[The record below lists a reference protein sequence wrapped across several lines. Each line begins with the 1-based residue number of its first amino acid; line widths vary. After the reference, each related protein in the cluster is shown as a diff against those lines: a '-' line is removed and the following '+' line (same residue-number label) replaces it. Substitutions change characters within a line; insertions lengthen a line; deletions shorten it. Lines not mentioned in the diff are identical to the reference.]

1 MTVLDRIDGPDD
13 LKALDAAELNQLAR
27 EIRDFL
33 ITSVARTGGHLGPN
47 LGVVELTIALHRVFD
62 SPTDAL
68 VFDTGHQTYVHKLLT
83 GRRAGFGNL
92 RKRGGLSGYPSR
104 AESDHDLIENSHAS
118 TSLSYAD
125 GLAKAFAIR
134 GEKRHVVAI
143 IGDGALTGGM
153 AWEALNNIAAAK
165 NRPVVIVV
173 NDNGR
178 SYAPTVGGLADHLAG
193 LRTNPRYEQ
202 VLELVK
208 SNLARTPLV
217 GQPLYDVLHG
227 LKKGLK
233 DVVNPQGMFEDLGLK
248 YIGPVDGHD
257 LDALEQAL
265 ERAKGFTGPVIVHAV
280 TKKGLGYLAAERDE
294 EDRLHSPSKPFDP
307 ELGPEVGL
315 AADSWTH
322 AFRQEMRTLGRE
334 RADIVAITA
343 AMMYPTGLDA
353 FAAEFPSRF
362 FDVGIAEQ
370 HAVTSAAGLAMG
382 GLHPVIA
389 LYATFLNRAFD
400 QVLLD
405 VGMHRLGVTFVLD
418 RAGVT
423 GTDGPSHNGMW
434 DMSIMNLVP
443 GLQMAAPRDTVRL
456 RAALRAAVD
465 VTDAPT
471 VVRFAKGAAPADIEA
486 IDQRGGCDVLQADD
500 NPEVL
505 LVAIGAMVPTCL
517 EVAERLARHGVR
529 VTTIDPVW
537 VKPLPAG
544 LPALAAA
551 HRLVVTVEDNGR
563 VGGVGSEVMAQLAA
577 AGVDVPVLVC
587 AIPQEFPEPG
597 DRGQVLD
604 DCGLTPQQLTR
615 RIVEAHARVAGGVLD
630 PQVATSS
637 SGLPDDFG

>member
-1 MTVLDRIDGPDD
+1 MTMLDRIDGPDD
-13 LKALDAAELNQLAR
+13 LKALDPSELTQLAR

-83 GRRAGFGNL
+83 GRRAGFDKL

-104 AESDHDLIENSHAS
+104 AESEHDLIENSHAS

-134 GEKRHVVAI
+134 GEKRHVVAV

-153 AWEALNNIAAAK
+153 AWEALNNIATAK

-193 LRTNPRYEQ
+193 LRTDPRYEQ
-202 VLELVK
+202 VMELVK
-208 SNLARTPLV
+208 SNLARAPLV

-248 YIGPVDGHD
+248 YIGPIDGHD
-257 LDALEQAL
+257 LDAMEQAL

-334 RADIVAITA
+334 RPDIVAITA
-343 AMMYPTGLDA
+343 AMMYPTGLDG
-353 FAAEFPSRF
+353 FAAEFPNRF

-382 GLHPVIA
+382 GLHPVVA

-443 GLQMAAPRDTVRL
+443 GLRMAAPRDAVRL
-456 RAALRAAVD
+456 RAALRTAVD
-465 VTDAPT
+465 VSDAPT
-471 VVRFAKGAAPADIEA
+471 VVRYAKGAAPVDIEA
-486 IDQRGGCDVLQADD
+486 LEQRGGCDVLQSDD
-500 NPEVL
+500 DAEVL
-505 LVAIGAMVPTCL
+505 LVAIGSMVPTCL
-517 EVAERLARHGVR
+517 DVAERLAGHGVR
-529 VTTIDPVW
+529 VTTVDPVW

-544 LPALAAA
+544 LTALAAA

-563 VGGVGSEVMAQLAA
+563 IGGVGSEVMAQLSD
-577 AGVDVPVLVC
+577 AGVDVPVVVC
-587 AIPQEFPEPG
+587 AIPQEYLTPG

-630 PQVATSS
+630 PQVATVDSAR
-637 SGLPDDFG
+637 PDDYA

>member
-27 EIRDFL
+27 DIRDFL

-134 GEKRHVVAI
+134 GEKRHVVAV

-382 GLHPVIA
+382 GC
-389 LYATFLNRAFD
+389 TRSS
-400 QVLLD
+400 
-405 VGMHRLGVTFVLD
+405 
-418 RAGVT
+418 
-423 GTDGPSHNGMW
+423 PSTPR
-434 DMSIMNLVP
+434 SST
-443 GLQMAAPRDTVRL
+443 APSTRSCSTSACIGSASRSCS
-456 RAALRAAVD
+456 
-465 VTDAPT
+465 T
-471 VVRFAKGAAPADIEA
+471 APAS
-486 IDQRGGCDVLQADD
+486 
-500 NPEVL
+500 P
-505 LVAIGAMVPTCL
+505 VPT
-517 EVAERLARHGVR
+517 ARA
-529 VTTIDPVW
+529 TT
-537 VKPLPAG
+537 A
-544 LPALAAA
+544 
-551 HRLVVTVEDNGR
+551 
-563 VGGVGSEVMAQLAA
+563 
-577 AGVDVPVLVC
+577 
-587 AIPQEFPEPG
+587 
-597 DRGQVLD
+597 
-604 DCGLTPQQLTR
+604 CGTCR
-615 RIVEAHARVAGGVLD
+615 
-630 PQVATSS
+630 S
-637 SGLPDDFG
+637 